1 MKCIRNYSGKCLIFG
16 ATLAGIRLAIL
27 DSFESTLLWESFY
40 AKKYLYA
47 LNIFFSFFSEI
58 PIWLRV
64 YFKASPTLDHHLK
77 WELFRLP
84 ELECFEGML
93 SRLFRE
99 ELEDLVRR

>member
-1 MKCIRNYSGKCLIFG
+1 MNVLNCQKDANKKKEFISIPYFASE
-16 ATLAGIRLAIL
+16 IL
-27 DSFESTLLWESFY
+27 DFRALWDS
-40 AKKYLYA
+40 YLCQT
-47 LNIFFSFFSEI
+47 NIKCFPFFFSEI